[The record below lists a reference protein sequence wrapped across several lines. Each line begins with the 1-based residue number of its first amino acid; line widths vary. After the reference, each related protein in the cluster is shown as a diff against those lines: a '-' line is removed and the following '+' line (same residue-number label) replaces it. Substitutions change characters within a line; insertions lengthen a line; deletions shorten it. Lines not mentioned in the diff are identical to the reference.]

1 MNTISLQLPESIYER
16 VKRLA
21 TTEGITLDQF
31 IASAVVEKLSAF
43 ATRDYLEERA
53 KRADEQKF
61 KEALSHIPDV
71 EPEEYNKL

>member
-1 MNTISLQLPESIYER
+1 MNTISLQLPESLYER
-16 VKRLA
+16 VNDLVKM
-21 TTEGITLDQF
+21 EGITLDQF

-43 ATRDYLEERA
+43 ATRDYLEERV

-71 EPEEYNKL
+71 EPEEYDKL